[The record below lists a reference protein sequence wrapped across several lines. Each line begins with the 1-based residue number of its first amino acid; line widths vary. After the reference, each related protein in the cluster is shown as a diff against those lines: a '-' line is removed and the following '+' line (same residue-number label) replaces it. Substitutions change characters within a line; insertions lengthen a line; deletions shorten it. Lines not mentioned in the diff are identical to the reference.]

1 LNLLEEYREF
11 TRETSIYDPND
22 AFEYTILG
30 LCSEAGEVAGK
41 YKKFLRD
48 NTPWEDLQLAMM
60 KELGDVLWYVD
71 RIADEFDLN
80 LQTIMEANVLKLQA
94 RKANNTISGSGDER

>member
-1 LNLLEEYREF
+1 MNLLEEYREY
-11 TRETSIYDPND
+11 TRETCIYDPND

-60 KELGDVLWYVD
+60 KELGDVMWYVD
-71 RIADEFDLN
+71 RIADEFGLS
-80 LQTIMEANVLKLQA
+80 LQTIMEANVIKLQA
-94 RKANNTISGSGDER
+94 RKANNTLTGSGDDR

>member
-1 LNLLEEYREF
+1 MDLLNEFREH
-11 TRETSIYDPND
+11 TRDTAIYDPND

-48 NTPWEDLQLAMM
+48 DTGWDILQDDIA
-60 KELGDVLWYVD
+60 KELGDVMWYVD
-71 RIADEFDLN
+71 RIADEFGISLTAI
-80 LQTIMEANVLKLQA
+80 LEANVAKLQA

>member
-1 LNLLEEYREF
+1 MNLLEEYREH
-11 TRETSIYDPND
+11 TRETSIYYPSD

-48 NTPWEDLQLAMM
+48 DTDWGILQDDIA
-60 KELGDVLWYVD
+60 KELGDVMWYVD
-71 RIADEFDLN
+71 RIADEFGLS
-80 LQTIMEANVLKLQA
+80 LTSILEANVAKLQA